1 MAESTT
7 IAVADKKPSAIS
19 LKDVSPEA
27 RELLSV
33 IDVDGDG
40 ILEVEELKHAANM
53 LAEYKVRA
61 AAGAYRAVHRC
72 TAWGYDVQRRS
83 RARAGASLHP
93 CLPPTL

>member
-1 MAESTT
+1 LQTTTMAESTSIEVT
-7 IAVADKKPSAIS
+7 PKVTAAIS

-40 ILEVEELKHAANM
+40 VLQLEELQHAANM

-61 AAGAYRAVHRC
+61 TG
-72 TAWGYDVQRRS
+72 
-83 RARAGASLHP
+83 
-93 CLPPTL
+93 